1 MTGFLDLPLE
11 CRNVVYDFLLCEEL
25 EPHSRAMM
33 VVSENYIKERLPLRN
48 YRGLLR
54 TCRKT
59 YCEFKQAIHH
69 LVASK
74 QMNYELD
81 ITFSHG
87 RPYFAMTWLHFP
99 GLSATINSILVNVDL
114 RLREPF
120 NYEGQFQAPHDHE
133 LVHLIEDV
141 PESFAVQLFDYIAIL
156 LKTLA
161 NLLSCGDP
169 QFRLLYTENLVLNF
183 RTPTTVVRGLEAPRA
198 EQRRVNVDPDE
209 ADDLLDTMQ
218 ATLKSNAKAF
228 QAFAASQ
235 CDLLSPL
242 IQIGS
247 LEFATK
253 GAVWAHGHN
262 MILAQNDFQWL
273 QY

>member
-11 CRNVVYDFLLCEEL
+11 CRNVVYDFLLREEL

-33 VVSENYIKERLPLRN
+33 VVSENYIKERLPLLV

-59 YCEFKQAIHH
+59 YCELKQSIQH

-74 QMNYELD
+74 RMNYQLD

-87 RPYFAMTWLHFP
+87 RPFFAMTWLQFP
-99 GLSATINSILVNVDL
+99 ALSATVNSIFVNVDL
-114 RLREPF
+114 RIREPF
-120 NYEGQFQAPHDHE
+120 NYGGLFQAPHDHE
-133 LVHLIEDV
+133 LAHLIEDV

-156 LKTLA
+156 LKTFA
-161 NLLSCGDP
+161 NLLSCGDS
-169 QFRLLYTENLVLNF
+169 QFRLLYTENLILNF
-183 RTPTTVVRGLEAPRA
+183 RTPTTTVRGLEVPRA
-198 EQRRVNVDPDE
+198 EQRRVNVDPEE

-228 QAFAASQ
+228 QAFAADQ

-247 LEFATK
+247 LQFATE
-253 GAVWAHGHN
+253 GAVWGEGHN
-262 MILAQNDFQWL
+262 LILAEYDFQWL